1 MVHLYAKLLVPKV
14 NLVAMNTPSLPK
26 QFALDISHS
35 PNASL
40 ENYLPGKDLALI
52 SALQDIARSWV
63 KEDIKSLNN
72 PLNQRWFYWWGPEG
86 SGRSHLLKAI
96 ENAAKCAD
104 LEHIALTPFEPTSWV
119 RLEEK
124 MDALSDSTTPSVI
137 TVDDVDRLD
146 DRFVGSLFR
155 ILNGVQASKAIHI
168 FMAGNAAPANLKL
181 REDLRTRLGWGL
193 IFQTQLLDDDEK
205 IQALEEAAKARGLVL
220 SPDVLPWLLSRFYRD
235 MPSLMAL
242 IDALDAYSLE
252 TKRAVTLPLV
262 RELLQPK

>member
-1 MVHLYAKLLVPKV
+1 
-14 NLVAMNTPSLPK
+14 MNTPSLPK
-26 QFALDISHS
+26 QFALDISHA
-35 PNASL
+35 PIASL

-52 SALQDIARSWV
+52 SALQDIEQSWG
-63 KEDIKSLNN
+63 KANIQQASN
-72 PLNQRWFYWWGPEG
+72 PLNQRWIYWWGPEG
-86 SGRSHLLKAI
+86 SGRTHLLNAI
-96 ENAAKCAD
+96 GNAAQ
-104 LEHIALTPFEPTSWV
+104 LTGLLHIALSPFEPSTWV

-124 MDALSDSTTPSVI
+124 MSAMTESDTPSVI
-137 TVDDVDRLD
+137 TVDDVDQLD
-146 DRFVGSLFR
+146 DRLVGSLFR

-242 IDALDAYSLE
+242 MDALDAYSLE

>member
-1 MVHLYAKLLVPKV
+1 
-14 NLVAMNTPSLPK
+14 MNTPSLPK

-35 PNASL
+35 PIASL

-52 SALQDIARSWV
+52 SALQDIEQSWR
-63 KEDIKSLNN
+63 KTHFQQASDA
-72 PLNQRWFYWWGPEG
+72 LNQRWIYWWGPEG
-86 SGRSHLLKAI
+86 SGRTHLLNAI
-96 ENAAKCAD
+96 GNAAQHAG
-104 LEHIALTPFEPTSWV
+104 LLHTALTPLEPTAWV

-124 MDALSDSTTPSVI
+124 MSVMTESDSPSVI
-137 TVDDVDRLD
+137 TVDDVDQLD
-146 DRFVGSLFR
+146 DRLVGSLFR
-155 ILNGVQASKAIHI
+155 ILNGVQASKMIYI
-168 FMAGNAAPANLKL
+168 FMAGNAAPAKLKL

-193 IFQTQLLDDDEK
+193 IFQTQILDDDEK
-205 IQALEEAAKARGLVL
+205 IQAIEEAAKARGLVL

>member
-1 MVHLYAKLLVPKV
+1 
-14 NLVAMNTPSLPK
+14 MNTPSLPK

-35 PNASL
+35 PKAGL

-52 SALQDIARSWV
+52 SALQEIERSWV
-63 KEDIKSLNN
+63 KVGTQNSSN
-72 PLNQRWFYWWGPEG
+72 PLNQRWIYWWGAEG
-86 SGRSHLLKAI
+86 SGRTHLLNAI
-96 ENAAKCAD
+96 GNAAEKFG
-104 LEHIALTPFEPTSWV
+104 LKHIALTPFEPSAWV
-119 RLEEK
+119 RAEEK
-124 MDALSDSTTPSVI
+124 MATLIESTTPSAI

-146 DRFVGSLFR
+146 DRLVGSLFR
-155 ILNGVQASKAIHI
+155 ILNGVQTSKAIHV

>member
-1 MVHLYAKLLVPKV
+1 
-14 NLVAMNTPSLPK
+14 MNTSPLPK

-35 PNASL
+35 PKASL
-40 ENYLPGKDLALI
+40 ENFLPGKDLALL
-52 SALQDIARSWV
+52 SALQDIEKSWH
-63 KEDIKSLNN
+63 KGNSQSSEN
-72 PLNQRWFYWWGPEG
+72 PLNQRWIYWWGPEG
-86 SGRSHLLKAI
+86 SGRTHLLDAI
-96 ENAAKCAD
+96 GNAAEHAG
-104 LEHIALTPFEPTSWV
+104 LECIALTPFEPASWV

-124 MDALSDSTTPSVI
+124 MGAISESATPSVI

-146 DRFVGSLFR
+146 DRLVGSLFR
-155 ILNGVQASKAIHI
+155 ILNGVQASKAVYI
-168 FMAGNAAPANLKL
+168 FMAGDAAPANLKL

-205 IQALEEAAKARGLVL
+205 IQAIEEAAKARGLVL

>member
-1 MVHLYAKLLVPKV
+1 
-14 NLVAMNTPSLPK
+14 MNTPPLPK

-35 PNASL
+35 PKASL

-52 SALQDIARSWV
+52 SALQNIEGSW
-63 KEDIKSLNN
+63 KNSKNEASDN
-72 PLNQRWFYWWGPEG
+72 PLNQRWIYWWGPEG
-86 SGRSHLLKAI
+86 SGRTHLLNAI
-96 ENAAKCAD
+96 GNAAEHAD
-104 LEHIALTPFEPTSWV
+104 LERIALTASEPASWV
-119 RLEEK
+119 RLEENIS
-124 MDALSDSTTPSVI
+124 ALAQTSTPSVI
-137 TVDDVDRLD
+137 TVDDVDQLD
-146 DRFVGSLFR
+146 DRLVGSLFR
-155 ILNGVQASKAIHI
+155 ILNAVQASKAIHI
-168 FMAGNAAPANLKL
+168 FMAGAAAPANLKL

-193 IFQTQLLDDDEK
+193 VFQTQLLDDDEK
-205 IQALEEAAKARGLVL
+205 IQALGEAAKARGLVL

>member
-1 MVHLYAKLLVPKV
+1 
-14 NLVAMNTPSLPK
+14 MNTPSFPK

-35 PNASL
+35 PAASL

-52 SALQDIARSWV
+52 SALKEIEQSWGNSTTVARS
-63 KEDIKSLNN
+63 N
-72 PLNQRWFYWWGPEG
+72 PLNQRWIYWWGPEG
-86 SGRSHLLKAI
+86 SGRTHLLDAI
-96 ENAAKCAD
+96 GNAAQHAG
-104 LEHIALTPFEPTSWV
+104 FECVSLSSAEPASWV
-119 RLEEK
+119 RLEENISAMAQK
-124 MDALSDSTTPSVI
+124 ETPSVI

-146 DRFVGSLFR
+146 DRLVGSLFR
-155 ILNGVQASKAIHI
+155 ILNVVQASKAIYI
-168 FMAGNAAPANLKL
+168 FMTGKSAPANLKL

-193 IFQTQLLDDDEK
+193 VFQTQLLDDDEK
-205 IQALEEAAKARGLVL
+205 IQALSEAAKARGLVL
-220 SPDVLPWLLSRFYRD
+220 SPEVLPWLLNRFYRD

>member
-1 MVHLYAKLLVPKV
+1 
-14 NLVAMNTPSLPK
+14 MNRTPLPK
-26 QFALDISHS
+26 QFALDLSHT
-35 PNASL
+35 PKASL

-52 SALQDIARSWV
+52 STLKELGRSWNTQT
-63 KEDIKSLNN
+63 KSVSSN
-72 PLNQRWFYWWGPEG
+72 PLNQRWIYWWGPEG
-86 SGRSHLLKAI
+86 SGRTHLLKAMI
-96 ENAAKCAD
+96 NSAADAG
-104 LEHIALTPFEPTSWV
+104 LVHFSLTANEPSTWV

-124 MDALSDSTTPSVI
+124 MDLLAQSDMPSVI

-146 DRFVGSLFR
+146 ERLVGALFR

-168 FMAGNAAPANLKL
+168 LMAGKAAPAMLEL

-193 IFQTQLLDDDEK
+193 VFQTELLDDDAK
-205 IQALEEAAKARGLVL
+205 IQALEQAAQARGLVL

-235 MPSLMAL
+235 MPNLMAL

>member
-1 MVHLYAKLLVPKV
+1 
-14 NLVAMNTPSLPK
+14 MNKTPLPK
-26 QFALDISHS
+26 QFALDLSHI
-35 PNASL
+35 PKASL
-40 ENYLPGKDLALI
+40 ENYLPGKDLAFI
-52 SALQDIARSWV
+52 STLQGLSQSWHQQSKV
-63 KEDIKSLNN
+63 AHNN
-72 PLNQRWFYWWGPEG
+72 PLNQRWIYWWGPEG
-86 SGRSHLLKAI
+86 SGRTHLLAAI
-96 ENAAKCAD
+96 ANAAAQAEID
-104 LEHIALTPFEPTSWV
+104 YFSLGPYEPTAWV

-124 MDALSDSTTPSVI
+124 ISLLIASDAPSVI

-146 DRFVGSLFR
+146 ERLVGALFR

-168 FMAGNAAPANLKL
+168 FMAGKAPPAALEI

-193 IFQTQLLDDDEK
+193 VFQTELLNDDAK
-205 IQALEEAAKARGLVL
+205 IQALEQAAQARGLVL

-235 MPSLMAL
+235 MPNLMAL